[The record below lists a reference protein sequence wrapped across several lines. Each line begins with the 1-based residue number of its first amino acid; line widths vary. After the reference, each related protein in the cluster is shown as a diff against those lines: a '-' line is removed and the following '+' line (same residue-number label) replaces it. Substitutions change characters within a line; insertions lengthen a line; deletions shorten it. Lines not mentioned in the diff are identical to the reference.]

1 MMLGE
6 LELRDICL
14 NKSDARAAARKWF
27 WQAQRQPEAAVRR
40 LRCFDH

>member
-14 NKSDARAAARKWF
+14 NKSDAIAADRKWF
-27 WQAQRQPEAAVRR
+27 WQA
-40 LRCFDH
+40 

>member
-14 NKSDARAAARKWF
+14 NKSDARVAASKWF
-27 WQAQRQPEAAVRR
+27 WQA
-40 LRCFDH
+40 